1 MMNSEINTIK
11 SILNKAYPKF
21 YVNSVLDLG
30 NYYIVNLQKNG
41 LNVDEFVLDS
51 LYKVDKKTK
60 KVSSFTLAENR
71 KAYLNALKNPL
82 YLKNRDDSKM
92 ELKHYGTPRHSGR
105 YPWGSGKRPKQRLE
119 RSKDEDDDFIVSG
132 SRVVSSARST
142 ISKKKEKKG
151 KEKEKSPIQK
161 ATDAVKED
169 TAYRKA
175 LAENQ
180 RTRHPKLSPND
191 LTTAAT
197 KFKDASNYMD
207 SVSKGVSSAWNDL
220 HNAKYR
226 NEDRSKNVKDLS
238 NAELQNVIARI
249 KLEQEYNRIT
259 MPQKKSGY
267 DRTMAALSV
276 IGTAATVTAT
286 GLSIAAGVKALRRQ

>member
-1 MMNSEINTIK
+1 MINDVIK
-11 SILNKAYPKF
+11 SFKQTNPSF
-21 YVNSVLDLG
+21 YVNSILDLG
-30 NYYIVNLQKNG
+30 TYYVVNLQKNSS
-41 LNVDEFVLDS
+41 NPENFILDN
-51 LYKVDKKTK
+51 LYKMDKKTK
-60 KVSSFTLAENR
+60 KVESFVIDDDR

-82 YLKNRDDSKM
+82 YIKNRDDSKM

-119 RSKDEDDDFIVSG
+119 RSKAEDDDFIVSG

-175 LAENQ
+175 LAEN
-180 RTRHPKLSPND
+180 RRIRKPKLSPDD

-197 KFKDASNYMD
+197 KFKDASKYMYD
-207 SVSKGVSSAWNDL
+207 VSNGVSSAWNDL

-226 NEDRSKNVKDLS
+226 NKDRSKKVKDLS

-267 DRTMAALSV
+267 DKTMAALSA
-276 IGTAATVTAT
+276 IGTAATITAT
-286 GLSIAAGVKALRRQ
+286 GLSIAAGVKALKKQ

>member
-1 MMNSEINTIK
+1 MINDVIK
-11 SILNKAYPKF
+11 SFKQTNPSF
-21 YVNSVLDLG
+21 YVNSILDLG
-30 NYYIVNLQKNG
+30 TYYVANLQKNSS
-41 LNVDEFVLDS
+41 NPENFILDN
-51 LYKVDKKTK
+51 LYKMDKKTK
-60 KVSSFTLAENR
+60 KVESFVIDDDR

-180 RTRHPKLSPND
+180 RIRNPKLSPDN

-197 KFKDASNYMD
+197 KFNDASKYMD

-226 NEDRSKNVKDLS
+226 NKDRSKKVKDLS
-238 NAELQNVIARI
+238 NAELQNAITRI
-249 KLEQEYNRIT
+249 KLEQEYNLIT

-267 DRTMAALSV
+267 DKTMAALSV

-286 GLSIAAGVKALRRQ
+286 GLSIAAGVKALKRQ

>member
-1 MMNSEINTIK
+1 MVNDVIK
-11 SILNKAYPKF
+11 SFKRTNPNF
-21 YVNSVLDLG
+21 YVNSILDLG
-30 NYYIVNLQKNG
+30 TYYVVNLQKNSS
-41 LNVDEFVLDS
+41 NSENFILDN
-51 LYKVDKKTK
+51 LYKMDKKTK
-60 KVSSFTLAENR
+60 KVESFVIDDDR

-82 YLKNRDDSKM
+82 YLKNRDESKM

-132 SRVVSSARST
+132 SRVVSGVRST
-142 ISKKKEKKG
+142 VSKEKKQ
-151 KEKEKSPIQK
+151 KESEKSPKKK
-161 ATDAVKED
+161 ATEAIKED

-175 LAENQ
+175 LAENESL
-180 RTRHPKLSPND
+180 KKMKISSAD
-191 LTTAAT
+191 LAKSAGHFKGAA
-197 KFKDASNYMD
+197 SSME
-207 SVSKGVSSAWNDL
+207 SVSKGVSSAWEDL

-226 NEDRSKNVKDLS
+226 NKDRSKEVKDLS

-267 DRTMAALSV
+267 DKTMAALSV
-276 IGTAATVTAT
+276 IGTAATITAT

>member
-1 MMNSEINTIK
+1 MVNDVIK
-11 SILNKAYPKF
+11 SFKQTNPNF
-21 YVNSVLDLG
+21 YVNSILDLG
-30 NYYIVNLQKNG
+30 TYYVVNLQKNSS
-41 LNVDEFVLDS
+41 NPENFILDN
-51 LYKVDKKTK
+51 LYKMDKKTK
-60 KVSSFTLAENR
+60 KVESFVIDDDR

-132 SRVVSSARST
+132 SRVVSGVRST
-142 ISKKKEKKG
+142 VSKEKKQ
-151 KEKEKSPIQK
+151 KESEKSPKKK
-161 ATDAVKED
+161 ATESLKED

-175 LAENQ
+175 LSENESL
-180 RTRHPKLSPND
+180 KKMKISSAD
-191 LTTAAT
+191 LAKSAGHFKGAA
-197 KFKDASNYMD
+197 SSME
-207 SVSKGVSSAWNDL
+207 SVSKGVSNAWDDL

-226 NEDRSKNVKDLS
+226 NKDRSKEVKDLS
-238 NAELQNVIARI
+238 NAELQNVITRI
-249 KLEQEYNRIT
+249 RLEQEYNRIT

>member
-1 MMNSEINTIK
+1 MMSSEINTIK
-11 SILNKAYPKF
+11 NILNKAYPKF

-30 NYYIVNLQKNG
+30 DYYVVNLQKNG
-41 LNVDEFVLDS
+41 LNADEFVLDS

-60 KVSSFTLAENR
+60 KVSSFTPAENR

-82 YLKNRDDSKM
+82 YLKNRDESKM

-119 RSKDEDDDFIVSG
+119 RSKNEDDDFIVSG
-132 SRVVSSARST
+132 SRVVSGARST
-142 ISKKKEKKG
+142 VSKEKKQ
-151 KEKEKSPIQK
+151 KESEKSPVK
-161 ATDAVKED
+161 KKTDAIKED

-180 RTRHPKLSPND
+180 RIRNPKLSPDN

-197 KFKDASNYMD
+197 KFKDASKYMVD
-207 SVSKGVSSAWNDL
+207 VSNGVSSAWNDL

-226 NEDRSKNVKDLS
+226 NKDRSKKVKDLS

-259 MPQKKSGY
+259 MPQKRSGY
-267 DRTMAALSV
+267 DKTMAALSV

>member
-1 MMNSEINTIK
+1 MVNDVIK
-11 SILNKAYPKF
+11 SFKRTNPNF
-21 YVNSVLDLG
+21 YVNSILDLG
-30 NYYIVNLQKNG
+30 TYYVVNLQKNSS
-41 LNVDEFVLDS
+41 NPENFILDN
-51 LYKVDKKTK
+51 LYKMDKKTK
-60 KVSSFTLAENR
+60 KVESFVIDDDR

-82 YLKNRDDSKM
+82 YLKNRDESKM

-119 RSKDEDDDFIVSG
+119 RSKNKDDDDFIVSG
-132 SRVVSSARST
+132 SRIVSGVRST
-142 ISKKKEKKG
+142 VSKEKKQ
-151 KEKEKSPIQK
+151 KESEKSPKKK
-161 ATDAVKED
+161 ATEVLKED

-175 LAENQ
+175 LAENESL
-180 RTRHPKLSPND
+180 KKMKISSAD
-191 LTTAAT
+191 LAKSAGHFKGAA
-197 KFKDASNYMD
+197 SSME
-207 SVSKGVSSAWNDL
+207 SVSRGVSSAWEDL

-226 NEDRSKNVKDLS
+226 NKDRSKEVKDLS

-267 DRTMAALSV
+267 DKTMAALSV

>member
-1 MMNSEINTIK
+1 MVNDVIK
-11 SILNKAYPKF
+11 SFKRTNPNF
-21 YVNSVLDLG
+21 YVNSILDLG
-30 NYYIVNLQKNG
+30 TYYVVNLQKNSS
-41 LNVDEFVLDS
+41 NPENFILDN
-51 LYKVDKKTK
+51 LYKMDKKTK
-60 KVSSFTLAENR
+60 KVESFVINDDR

-132 SRVVSSARST
+132 SRAVSGVRST
-142 ISKKKEKKG
+142 VSKEKKQ
-151 KEKEKSPIQK
+151 KESEKSPKKK
-161 ATDAVKED
+161 ATEVLKED

-180 RTRHPKLSPND
+180 RIRNPKLSPD
-191 LTTAAT
+191 KLTTAAT
-197 KFKDASNYMD
+197 KFKDASKYMD
-207 SVSKGVSSAWNDL
+207 DVSKGVSNAWNDL

-226 NEDRSKNVKDLS
+226 NKDRSKEVKDLS

-267 DRTMAALSV
+267 DKTMAALSV
-276 IGTAATVTAT
+276 IGTAATITAT

>member
-1 MMNSEINTIK
+1 MINDVIK
-11 SILNKAYPKF
+11 SFKQTNPSF
-21 YVNSVLDLG
+21 YVNSILDLG
-30 NYYIVNLQKNG
+30 TYYVVNLQKNSS
-41 LNVDEFVLDS
+41 NPENFILDN
-51 LYKVDKKTK
+51 LYKMDKKTK
-60 KVSSFTLAENR
+60 KVESFVIDDDR

-119 RSKDEDDDFIVSG
+119 RSKDEDDNFIVSG

-180 RTRHPKLSPND
+180 RTRNPKLSPDN

-197 KFKDASNYMD
+197 KFNDASKYMD

-226 NEDRSKNVKDLS
+226 NKDRSKKVKDLS
-238 NAELQNVIARI
+238 NAELQNAIIRI

-286 GLSIAAGVKALRRQ
+286 GLSIAAGVKALKRQ

>member
-1 MMNSEINTIK
+1 MVNDVIK
-11 SILNKAYPKF
+11 SFKQTNPNF
-21 YVNSVLDLG
+21 YVNSILDLG
-30 NYYIVNLQKNG
+30 TYYVVNLQKNSS
-41 LNVDEFVLDS
+41 NPENFILDN
-51 LYKVDKKTK
+51 LYKMDKKTK
-60 KVSSFTLAENR
+60 KVESFVIDDDR

-82 YLKNRDDSKM
+82 YLKNRDDSKT
-92 ELKHYGTPRHSGR
+92 ELMHYGTPRHSGR

-132 SRVVSSARST
+132 SRAVSGVRST
-142 ISKKKEKKG
+142 ISKEKKQ
-151 KEKEKSPIQK
+151 KESEKSPKKK
-161 ATDAVKED
+161 ATEVLKED

-175 LAENQ
+175 LAENENLQ
-180 RTRHPKLSPND
+180 KMKISSAD
-191 LTTAAT
+191 LAKSAGHFKGAA
-197 KFKDASNYMD
+197 SSME
-207 SVSKGVSSAWNDL
+207 SVSRGVSSAWEDL

-226 NEDRSKNVKDLS
+226 NKDRSKEVKDLS

-267 DRTMAALSV
+267 DKTMAALSV

>member
-30 NYYIVNLQKNG
+30 NYYVVNLQKNG
-41 LNVDEFVLDS
+41 LNADEFVLDS

-132 SRVVSSARST
+132 AKST
-142 ISKKKEKKG
+142 ISKKKKK
-151 KEKEKSPIQK
+151 KS
-161 ATDAVKED
+161 
-169 TAYRKA
+169 
-175 LAENQ
+175 
-180 RTRHPKLSPND
+180 PKLSPDD

-197 KFKDASNYMD
+197 KFKDASKYMD
-207 SVSKGVSSAWNDL
+207 DVSKGISGAWNDL

-226 NEDRSKNVKDLS
+226 NKDRSKKVKDLS
-238 NAELQNVIARI
+238 NAELQNVIDRI

-267 DRTMAALSV
+267 DKTMAALSV

-286 GLSIAAGVKALRRQ
+286 GLSIAAGVKALKKQ

>member
-1 MMNSEINTIK
+1 MVNDVIK
-11 SILNKAYPKF
+11 SFKRTNPNF
-21 YVNSVLDLG
+21 YVNSILDLG
-30 NYYIVNLQKNG
+30 TYYVVNLQKNSS
-41 LNVDEFVLDS
+41 NPENFILDN
-51 LYKVDKKTK
+51 LYKMDKKTK
-60 KVSSFTLAENR
+60 KVESFVINDDR

-82 YLKNRDDSKM
+82 YLKSRDGSET
-92 ELKHYGTPRHSGR
+92 ELMHYGTPRHSGR

-119 RSKDEDDDFIVSG
+119 RSQNKDDDDFIVSG
-132 SRVVSSARST
+132 SRTVSSARST
-142 ISKKKEKKG
+142 VSKEKKQ
-151 KEKEKSPIQK
+151 KESEKSPKKK
-161 ATDAVKED
+161 ATEALKED

-175 LAENQ
+175 LAENESL
-180 RTRHPKLSPND
+180 KKMKISSAD
-191 LTTAAT
+191 LAKSAGHFKGAA
-197 KFKDASNYMD
+197 SSME
-207 SVSKGVSSAWNDL
+207 SVSKGVSNAWEDL

-226 NEDRSKNVKDLS
+226 NKDRSKEVKDLS

-267 DRTMAALSV
+267 DKTMAALSV

>member
-1 MMNSEINTIK
+1 MVNDVIK
-11 SILNKAYPKF
+11 SFKQTNPNF
-21 YVNSVLDLG
+21 YVNSILDLG
-30 NYYIVNLQKNG
+30 TYYVVNLQKNSS
-41 LNVDEFVLDS
+41 NPENFILDN
-51 LYKVDKKTK
+51 LYKMDKKTK
-60 KVSSFTLAENR
+60 KVESFVIDDDR

-82 YLKNRDDSKM
+82 YLKNRDESKM

-119 RSKDEDDDFIVSG
+119 RSKNEDDDFIVSG
-132 SRVVSSARST
+132 SRAVSGVRST
-142 ISKKKEKKG
+142 ISKEKKQ
-151 KEKEKSPIQK
+151 KESEKSPKKK
-161 ATDAVKED
+161 ATEVLKED

-175 LAENQ
+175 LAENESL
-180 RTRHPKLSPND
+180 KKMKISSAD
-191 LTTAAT
+191 LAKSAGHFKGAA
-197 KFKDASNYMD
+197 SSME
-207 SVSKGVSSAWNDL
+207 SVSRGVSSAWEDL

-226 NEDRSKNVKDLS
+226 NKDRSKEVKDLS

-267 DRTMAALSV
+267 DKTMAALSV

>member
-1 MMNSEINTIK
+1 MINDVIK
-11 SILNKAYPKF
+11 SFKQTNPSF
-21 YVNSVLDLG
+21 YVNSILDLG
-30 NYYIVNLQKNG
+30 TYYVVNLQKNSS
-41 LNVDEFVLDS
+41 NPENFILDN
-51 LYKVDKKTK
+51 LYKMDKKTK
-60 KVSSFTLAENR
+60 KVESFVIDDDR

-82 YLKNRDDSKM
+82 YIKNRDDSKM

-161 ATDAVKED
+161 ATDAVKAD

-180 RTRHPKLSPND
+180 RTRHPKLSPDD

-197 KFKDASNYMD
+197 KFKDASKYMVD
-207 SVSKGVSSAWNDL
+207 VSNGVSSAWNDL

-226 NEDRSKNVKDLS
+226 NKDRSKKVKDLS

-267 DRTMAALSV
+267 DKTMAALSV

>member
-1 MMNSEINTIK
+1 MINDVIK
-11 SILNKAYPKF
+11 SFKQTNPSF
-21 YVNSVLDLG
+21 YVNSILDLG
-30 NYYIVNLQKNG
+30 TYYVVNLQKNSS
-41 LNVDEFVLDS
+41 NPENFILDN
-51 LYKVDKKTK
+51 LYKMDKKTK
-60 KVSSFTLAENR
+60 KVESFVIDDDR

-119 RSKDEDDDFIVSG
+119 RSKDEDDNFIVSG

-161 ATDAVKED
+161 AADAVKED

-180 RTRHPKLSPND
+180 RIRHPKLSPND

-226 NEDRSKNVKDLS
+226 NKDRSKKVKDLS

-249 KLEQEYNRIT
+249 RLEQEYNRIT

-267 DRTMAALSV
+267 DKTMAALSV
-276 IGTAATVTAT
+276 IGTAATITAT
-286 GLSIAAGVKALRRQ
+286 GLSIAAGVKALKKQ

>member
-1 MMNSEINTIK
+1 MINDVIK
-11 SILNKAYPKF
+11 SFKQTNPSF
-21 YVNSVLDLG
+21 YVNSILDLG
-30 NYYIVNLQKNG
+30 TYYVVNLQKNSS
-41 LNVDEFVLDS
+41 NPENFILDN
-51 LYKVDKKTK
+51 LYKMDKKTK
-60 KVSSFTLAENR
+60 KVESFVIDDDR

-119 RSKDEDDDFIVSG
+119 RSKDEDDNFIVSG

-151 KEKEKSPIQK
+151 KEKDKSPIQK
-161 ATDAVKED
+161 AADAVKED

-180 RTRHPKLSPND
+180 RIRHPKLSPND

-226 NEDRSKNVKDLS
+226 NKDRSKKVKDLS

-249 KLEQEYNRIT
+249 RLEQEYNRIT

-267 DRTMAALSV
+267 DKTMAALSV
-276 IGTAATVTAT
+276 IGTAATITAT
-286 GLSIAAGVKALRRQ
+286 GLSIAAGVKALKKQ

>member
-1 MMNSEINTIK
+1 MVNDVIK
-11 SILNKAYPKF
+11 SFKQTNPNF
-21 YVNSVLDLG
+21 YVNSILDLG
-30 NYYIVNLQKNG
+30 TYYVVNLQKNSS
-41 LNVDEFVLDS
+41 NPENFILDN
-51 LYKVDKKTK
+51 LYKMDKKTK
-60 KVSSFTLAENR
+60 KVESFVIDDDR

-82 YLKNRDDSKM
+82 YLKNRDESKM

-132 SRVVSSARST
+132 SRVVSGVRST
-142 ISKKKEKKG
+142 VSKEKKQ
-151 KEKEKSPIQK
+151 KESEKSPKKK
-161 ATDAVKED
+161 ATEALKED

-175 LAENQ
+175 LAENESL
-180 RTRHPKLSPND
+180 KKMKISSAD
-191 LTTAAT
+191 LAKSAGHFKGAA
-197 KFKDASNYMD
+197 SSME
-207 SVSKGVSSAWNDL
+207 SVSKGVSNAWDDL

-226 NEDRSKNVKDLS
+226 NKDRSKEVKDLS
-238 NAELQNVIARI
+238 NAELQNVITRI
-249 KLEQEYNRIT
+249 RLEQEYNRIT

-267 DRTMAALSV
+267 DKTMAALSV